1 MNLIEKFENMPFQ
14 DVGTFNSIFKNSPI
28 LGFDFSAEVEIGG
41 LANDNQRKI
50 KVGETTIF
58 LDLTQ
63 KSQKEVKRA
72 EKKERKL
79 ERVTSNMEVKLPV
92 IYSALTP
99 TEFMTYLAI
108 KELGEVDG
116 VYAISRT
123 LPMSTKT
130 IYNCLPKLI
139 KLGLI
144 RKKKVSNGEK
154 SFTRLI
160 DTRKLLD

>member
-28 LGFDFSAEVEIGG
+28 LGFDFSTEVEIGS
-41 LANDNQRKI
+41 LTTDNQRRV
-50 KVGETTIF
+50 KVGDTTIF

-79 ERVTSNMEVKLPV
+79 EKVQANVKTKLPV

-116 VYAISRT
+116 VYALSRT
-123 LPMSTKT
+123 LPISTKT

-144 RKKKVSNGEK
+144 SKKKVFDGEK

>member
-28 LGFDFSAEVEIGG
+28 LGYPFDQEVEIGS
-41 LANDNQRKI
+41 LTTDNQRKI
-50 KVGETTIF
+50 KIGETTLF

-63 KSQKEVKRA
+63 KSQKEVRRI
-72 EKKERKL
+72 EKKSKKL
-79 ERVTSNMEVKLPV
+79 EKVTSNLEVKLPV

-99 TEFMTYLAI
+99 AEFMTYLAI

-116 VYAISRT
+116 IYALSRT

-139 KLGLI
+139 KLGLVS
-144 RKKKVSNGEK
+144 KKKVFDGEK